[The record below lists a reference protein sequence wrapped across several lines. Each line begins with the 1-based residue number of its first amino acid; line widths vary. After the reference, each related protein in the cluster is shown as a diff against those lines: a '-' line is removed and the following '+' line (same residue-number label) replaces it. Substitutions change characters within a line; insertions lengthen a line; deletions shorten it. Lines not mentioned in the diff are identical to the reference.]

1 MLDPGLFVHPG
12 KGRFNPGAPAVLL
25 LELRCV
31 LSGPPGGDPQGFEVK
46 AKIMTLLPRFDRTPF
61 PEGTDVA
68 MLRIKGNAASVF
80 LALLVSH
87 RRMPMRTGGDLPV
100 FSLCNIAQIQGF
112 FLRCPH
118 RWGYYLNAHLFC
130 LFAVF
135 VAAIQGIRQNLC
147 RSKPSLFCRFQ

>member
-1 MLDPGLFVHPG
+1 MFDPGLFIHPG

-46 AKIMTLLPRFDRTPF
+46 AKIMTLPPRFDRTPF

-68 MLRIKGNAASVF
+68 MLRIKGDAAGVF

-87 RRMPMRTGGDLPV
+87 RRTPLRTGGDLPV
-100 FSLCNIAQIQGF
+100 FGLCKAGSTSTWVMRFRVLSLICSSFESQ
-112 FLRCPH
+112 
-118 RWGYYLNAHLFC
+118 
-130 LFAVF
+130 
-135 VAAIQGIRQNLC
+135 
-147 RSKPSLFCRFQ
+147 